1 MTLPLVTASLS
12 LGRLGEDDGEVGGS
26 VANFAQEVLK
36 G

>member
-12 LGRLGEDDGEVGGS
+12 LGRLGEDDGEVGGNMK
-26 VANFAQEVLK
+26 A